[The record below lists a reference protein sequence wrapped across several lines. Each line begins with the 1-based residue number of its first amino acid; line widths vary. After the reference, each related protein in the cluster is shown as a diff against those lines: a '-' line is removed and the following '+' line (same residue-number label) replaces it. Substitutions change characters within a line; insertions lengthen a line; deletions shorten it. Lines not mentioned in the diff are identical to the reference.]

1 MTYLPRSNF
10 GRFSTPFA
18 AADIARTGKPGGP
31 VKAPPAPE
39 PRQILLQV
47 KFAALNRVAL
57 KQIGFN
63 LFSTSNKGHIKILDN
78 GHQ

>member
-39 PRQILLQV
+39 IQE
-47 KFAALNRVAL
+47 AAEDKAVISP
-57 KQIGFN
+57 K
-63 LFSTSNKGHIKILDN
+63 
-78 GHQ
+78 